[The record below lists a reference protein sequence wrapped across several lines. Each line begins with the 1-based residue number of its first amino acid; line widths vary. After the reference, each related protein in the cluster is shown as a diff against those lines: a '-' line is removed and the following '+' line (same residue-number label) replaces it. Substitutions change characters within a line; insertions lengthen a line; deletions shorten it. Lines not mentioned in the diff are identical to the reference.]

1 MSITTRIEQ
10 PIISLTETA
19 SFALP
24 TRDLADLQSN
34 SEPLDYRALL
44 DVCSGSVD
52 FLVILLEE
60 FQVNGPRRVESL
72 ARRVERGD
80 SQAASEAAHDLKA
93 SAQAIAAKTL
103 RGLAGAIEKSCG
115 FVGRECQEKLV
126 TKLRREMDR
135 CLEHIPL
142 VVATARAEAM
152 EI

>member
-10 PIISLTETA
+10 PTISLTETA

-24 TRDLADLQSN
+24 KRDLADLQSN
-34 SEPLDYRALL
+34 SGPLDYRALL
-44 DVCSGSVD
+44 DICLGSVD

-80 SQAASEAAHDLKA
+80 SQAASETAHDLKA
-93 SAQAIAAKTL
+93 SAQAISANTL
-103 RGLAGAIEKSCG
+103 RDLAGAIEKSCG

-126 TKLRREMDR
+126 GRLRHEMDR
-135 CLEHIPL
+135 CLEQIPL
-142 VVATARAEAM
+142 VIATARAEEM
-152 EI
+152 EL

>member
-10 PIISLTETA
+10 PNISLTETA

-24 TRDLADLQSN
+24 KRDLADLQSN
-34 SEPLDYRALL
+34 SGPLDYRALL
-44 DVCSGSVD
+44 DICLGSVD

-80 SQAASEAAHDLKA
+80 SQAASETAHDLKA
-93 SAQAIAAKTL
+93 SAQAISANTL
-103 RGLAGAIEKSCG
+103 RDLAGAIEKSCG

-126 TKLRREMDR
+126 GRLRREMDR
-135 CLEHIPL
+135 CLEQIPL
-142 VVATARAEAM
+142 VIATARAEEM
-152 EI
+152 EL